1 MTRASMR
8 RKWRLNVQ
16 KTRCALVCT
25 MVGMPMKARMP
36 TQPTL
41 LRTVTRLGY
50 WLKERTGLQQ
60 TDTYAL
66 AEDISRLARVAP
78 ISAHASDAYQCRRSP
93 RLHLFKDTFQTRS
106 FITAFP
112 STVPK
117 CACRIDRLRHT
128 LAGDPWPAVVE
139 QALHGRFWSPSFC
152 FSVSF
157 RLPYQLSSK
166 TPSFSLHLESCR

>member
-1 MTRASMR
+1 
-8 RKWRLNVQ
+8 
-16 KTRCALVCT
+16 
-25 MVGMPMKARMP
+25 MKAWMP
-36 TQPTL
+36 SQQTL
-41 LRTVTRLGY
+41 PRTVRHLWY
-50 WLKERTGLQQ
+50 WFKEWTGLQE
-60 TDTYAL
+60 TDTYAV

-93 RLHLFKDTFQTRS
+93 RLHLFKDTFQTKS
-106 FITAFP
+106 FITAF
-112 STVPK
+112 SNTVPK

-166 TPSFSLHLESCR
+166 TPSFSLHQEFYR